1 MRPEFII
8 AEKEFKDHLSSKR
21 FIAIFA
27 ILALLAFAGVYMG
40 MDNYDKKLEQYKN
53 PQLVMDDYYSKIMI
67 DALQTQVSDA
77 EARGDSP
84 ETIQGLKDQLN
95 ALTNPAMPSVLEVFN
110 SMIILFTFIGMILG
124 AAMGFDQISREKDEG
139 SLKFLAISPIHRDA
153 IINGKTLGALATL
166 SLALAAAFV
175 LAIAIVMIRGVVPGL
190 DDMVRI
196 GAFYV
201 ASLLYCMVFFAIAM
215 MMSAITRNTAIS
227 VICTIGLVFLLVFF
241 SIFALIASSFIA
253 QAIVGPA
260 PPINYGNYMDNST
273 GSMNVTSILQDE
285 EYMNYTTRLVTTQ
298 FQISDTLTTVSP
310 VNDFGGMMGLGMGGI
325 GQATLSKTPV
335 QTFDLSLYGTASK
348 KEISLPESLAS
359 VWTKILVLLVE
370 LAIALAVS
378 YVVFMRMDIR

>member
-1 MRPEFII
+1 MRSELII

-27 ILALLAFAGVYMG
+27 ILALLALTGVYMG
-40 MDNYDKKLEQYKN
+40 MDNYNKKLDEYKN
-53 PQLVMDDYYSKIMI
+53 PQLVMDNEFTKMMI
-67 DALQTQVSDA
+67 DSLQGQISDA
-77 EARGDSP
+77 EARGDSS
-84 ETIQGLKDQLN
+84 ESIHGMKDQLS

-153 IINGKTLGALATL
+153 IINGKLIGALATL
-166 SLALAAAFV
+166 GLALAAAFL
-175 LAIAIVMIRGVVPGL
+175 LALAVVMIRGVVPGV
-190 DDMVRI
+190 DDMVRLA
-196 GAFYV
+196 AFYV

-215 MMSAITRNTAIS
+215 MMSAVTKNTAIS
-227 VICTIGLVFLLVFF
+227 VICTIGLVVLLFFF

-260 PPINYGNYMDNST
+260 PPIDYGNLMDNSN
-273 GSMNVTSILQDE
+273 GSMNYTSILGDT
-285 EYMNYTTRLVTTQ
+285 EYMNYTTRMVTTQ
-298 FQISDTLTTVSP
+298 FQISDMMTTVSP
-310 VNDFGGMMGLGMGGI
+310 INDFGGMLGLGMGGI

-335 QTFDLSLYGTASK
+335 QAFDFTTFGATSKNQVSLLD
-348 KEISLPESLAS
+348 SLGS
-359 VWTKILVLLVE
+359 VWTKLLALLVE
-370 LAIALAVS
+370 LIAALAIS